1 MPDYKA
7 LLLERTKLW
16 TKVYAPATPEQIQL
30 VRKWGKGRLP
40 EDYLQ
45 FFLFSNGAY
54 GEIPVSPYWC
64 DLFEVQDVVQANT
77 DYQVTGALP
86 DHFAIGTSG
95 GGEILILN
103 LAGKPCRVETVP
115 VLGLELDYVEPVANS
130 FIDFILM
137 IGDVS
142 PEFADEDLSS

>member
-7 LLLERTKLW
+7 LLQERTKLW
-16 TKVYAPATPEQIQL
+16 ERVFAPASPKQIQL
-30 VRKWGKGRLP
+30 VRKWGRGRLP

-54 GEIPVSPYWC
+54 GEIPVLPYWC
-64 DLFEVQDVVQANT
+64 DLFEIQDVIQANA
-77 DYQVTGALP
+77 DYEVATELP
-86 DHFAIGTSG
+86 DSCAIGTSG

-103 LAGKPCRVETVP
+103 LASKPCRVETVP
-115 VLGLELDYVEPVANS
+115 AIGLDLDYVEPVAGS

-137 IGDVS
+137 FGDVS
-142 PEFADEDLSS
+142 PEFTDEVSWS